1 MASSAGNSLN
11 QPKPMKTNT
20 FTFLMLSL
28 STLDALALGTLNLN
42 ALEAS
47 LIGLLLCGTYAMALR
62 QMR

>member
-1 MASSAGNSLN
+1 M
-11 QPKPMKTNT
+11 KPNT
-20 FTFLMLSL
+20 FTLLMLTL

>member
-1 MASSAGNSLN
+1 M
-11 QPKPMKTNT
+11 KPNT
-20 FTFLMLSL
+20 FTILMLSL

-47 LIGLLLCGTYAMALR
+47 LIGLLLCVTYAAALR